1 LYQKLAADTR
11 IHIMA
16 LPVQAHP
23 CDGEEED
30 EMTGPKTM
38 SNTLTMRRHE
48 HGGVKA
54 QMTTRSTP
62 LRRRGLLAA
71 AMKGFWWMGEERS
84 VSACVL
90 EDGGVCSGC
99 VCASPRA
106 PPPLCSKEDDIYIGE
121 G

>member
-84 VSACVL
+84 VGVCVP